1 MARLSIVILAAGKGK
16 RMYSSLPKVLH
27 PIGGEPMLARVIRTA
42 RSLDPETLVV
52 VYGHGGDKVRAVI
65 GETAVSWAEQAEQLG
80 TGHALKMALPA
91 LPALPA
97 DGKTLVLYGDV
108 PLITQ
113 STLLDLVAAAGDEV
127 ALLTDVLDNPSG
139 YGRIV
144 RDNDGSIRAIVEDKD
159 CAPEQQAIREVN
171 TGMLVLPNAR
181 LAGWLSA
188 LSNGNAQ
195 GEYYLTDVIE
205 LAVRDGVRVHGVKV
219 PASWQ
224 AAGVNNKVQL
234 AELERILQQ
243 NQARALLE
251 AGVTLA
257 DPARID
263 IRGVLRHGQDVS
275 IDVGCVFEGEVELGE
290 GVSIG
295 AHCVLKN
302 AKVAAGSKIAPFS
315 HLEDAVVGAGC
326 KIGPYA
332 RLRPGAE
339 LAEQVHI
346 GNFVEVK
353 KSRIGVGSKVNHLTY
368 IGDAEIGSGSNIGA
382 GTVTCNYDGVN
393 KFKTVIGDNA
403 FIGSGTMLV
412 APVTVEDGATIGA
425 GSVISKT
432 APAEALTVARARQ
445 TTVAGWQRPLKK
457 G

>member
-1 MARLSIVILAAGKGK
+1 ARLSIVILAAGKGK

-42 RSLDPETLVV
+42 RTLDPETLVV
-52 VYGHGGDKVRAVI
+52 VYGHGGDKVRASI
-65 GETAVSWAEQAEQLG
+65 GEDAVNWAEQAEQLG

-91 LPALPA
+91 LPA
-97 DGKTLVLYGDV
+97 DGMTLVLYGDV
-108 PLITQ
+108 PLI
-113 STLLDLVAAAGDEV
+113 SHATLADLVAAAGDEV

-144 RDNDGSIRAIVEDKD
+144 RDQEGSIRAIVEDKD
-159 CAPEQQAIREVN
+159 CAAEQQAIREIN

-302 AKVAAGSKIAPFS
+302 VTVAAGSKIAPFS

-339 LAEQVHI
+339 LADQVHI

-353 KSRIGVGSKVNHLTY
+353 KSQIGVGSKVNHLTY
-368 IGDAEIGSGSNIGA
+368 IGDTVIGRGSNIGA

-403 FIGSGTMLV
+403 FVGSGTMLV

-445 TTVAGWQRPLKK
+445 TTITGWQRPLKK
-457 G
+457 S

>member
-80 TGHALKMALPA
+80 TGHALKMALS
-91 LPALPA
+91 ALPA

-144 RDNDGSIRAIVEDKD
+144 RDGDGSIRAIVEDKD
-159 CAPEQQAIREVN
+159 CAPEQQAIREIN

-302 AKVAAGSKIAPFS
+302 VKVAAGSKIAPFS

-332 RLRPGAE
+332 RLRPGAD
-339 LAEQVHI
+339 LADQVHI

-353 KSRIGVGSKVNHLTY
+353 KSKIGLGSKVNHLTY
-368 IGDAEIGSGSNIGA
+368 IGDAEIGRGSNIGA

-403 FIGSGTMLV
+403 FVGSGTMLV

-445 TTVAGWQRPLKK
+445 TTVAGWQRPQKK